1 VDKEDLGHHPVVQH
15 YALNY
20 AVSSRNPEA
29 GRPPAVQA
37 WSGFLFTERCGL
49 RDGDPKRAELRE
61 QFNQRVE
68 NHEKIA
74 KEQGFRIL
82 TIV

>member
-1 VDKEDLGHHPVVQH
+1 
-15 YALNY
+15 
-20 AVSSRNPEA
+20 
-29 GRPPAVQA
+29 
-37 WSGFLFTERCGL
+37 L